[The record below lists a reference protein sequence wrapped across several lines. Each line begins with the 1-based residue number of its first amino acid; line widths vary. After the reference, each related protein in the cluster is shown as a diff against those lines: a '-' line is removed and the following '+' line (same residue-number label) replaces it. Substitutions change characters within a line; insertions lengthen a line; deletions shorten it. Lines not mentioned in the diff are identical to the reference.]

1 MYACYKVYKT
11 VRAISC
17 LPYQFL
23 SNCNLTI
30 IVGQLHHVECP
41 QKASNIVLPCHRA
54 FSLVFR

>member
-1 MYACYKVYKT
+1 MHVVHKT
-11 VRAISC
+11 VRAIIC

-30 IVGQLHHVECP
+30 IVGQLHHVDCP
-41 QKASNIVLPCHRA
+41 EKMSNIVLPCRKA

>member
-1 MYACYKVYKT
+1 MHVVYKT
-11 VRAISC
+11 VRAIIC

-30 IVGQLHHVECP
+30 IVGQLHHVDCP
-41 QKASNIVLPCHRA
+41 QKASNIILPCRRA